1 MGKSPRPRP
10 RKLPAKLL
18 KIRQALGM
26 SQSQMLVALGLD
38 KELFASTVSG
48 YELGRREPPL
58 PVLLTYARLAGV
70 VIDVLVDD
78 EVDLPRRLPVKAKPR

>member
-1 MGKSPRPRP
+1 MGRSPRPRP
-10 RKLPAKLL
+10 RRLATKLL
-18 KIRQALGM
+18 QVRNALGM

-78 EVDLPRRLPVKAKPR
+78 EMDLPKRLPVRRRK

>member
-18 KIRQALGM
+18 QIRRTLGM
-26 SQSQMLVALGLD
+26 SQAQMLVALGLD

-58 PVLLTYARLAGV
+58 PVIVRYAELAGCSTDYLIDDRLELPTKRCKR
-70 VIDVLVDD
+70 VIG
-78 EVDLPRRLPVKAKPR
+78 

>member
-1 MGKSPRPRP
+1 MGRSPRPRP
-10 RKLPAKLL
+10 RRLATKLL
-18 KIRQALGM
+18 QVRNALGM

-78 EVDLPRRLPVKAKPR
+78 GLDLPKRLPVRKRK

>member
-18 KIRQALGM
+18 QIRRSLEM
-26 SQSQMLVALGLD
+26 SQSQMLVALRLD
-38 KELFASTVSG
+38 KELFASTISG

-58 PVLLTYARLAGV
+58 PVIVRYAELAGCSTDY
-70 VIDVLVDD
+70 VIDDRL
-78 EVDLPRRLPVKAKPR
+78 DLPRRRRKRVVR